1 MFLTFIIFTGIAVF
15 GVLMYQDYLKEK
27 EEIKQYGNFLK
38 GTNVTLDEFIEER
51 DKMDKKFSTNDV
63 LWAIYNKRLL
73 SHFFK
78 KDFGLYRN
86 TLLDMA
92 EMLHREKRKK
102 EELRFYLKVLYCDLS
117 GKGNNNSIDSKKMLI
132 IIPHIYNRLSKLKQ
146 YFTENMID
154 DCFEVKLPFHY
165 CNKEIFTNIV
175 NDIFLEEN
183 LTIILDKYLDKMK
196 KEPKKAQPI
205 DYNDIINGTWED
217 DD

>member
-15 GVLMYQDYLKEK
+15 AVLMYQDYLKEK

-51 DKMDKKFSTNDV
+51 DKMDKKFSENDV

-92 EMLHREKRKK
+92 EMLHKEKRKK

-117 GKGNNNSIDSKKMLI
+117 GADKKTPKKSLMIVPDLYKRI
-132 IIPHIYNRLSKLKQ
+132 IKLKEC
-146 YFTENMID
+146 FTENMID
-154 DCFEVKLPFHY
+154 DCFKIKFPFHY
-165 CNKEIFTNIV
+165 CNKEIFSNIV

-205 DYNDIINGTWED
+205 DYDDIINGTWED

>member
-78 KDFGLYRN
+78 NDFGLYRN

>member
-15 GVLMYQDYLKEK
+15 AVLMYQDYLKEK

-51 DKMDKKFSTNDV
+51 DKMDKKFSENDV

-92 EMLHREKRKK
+92 ERRIK
-102 EELRFYLKVLYCDLS
+102 
-117 GKGNNNSIDSKKMLI
+117 
-132 IIPHIYNRLSKLKQ
+132 
-146 YFTENMID
+146 
-154 DCFEVKLPFHY
+154 
-165 CNKEIFTNIV
+165 
-175 NDIFLEEN
+175 
-183 LTIILDKYLDKMK
+183 ILFKSFIL
-196 KEPKKAQPI
+196 
-205 DYNDIINGTWED
+205 
-217 DD
+217 

>member
-15 GVLMYQDYLKEK
+15 AVLMYQDYLKEK

-51 DKMDKKFSTNDV
+51 DKMDKKFSENDV

-92 EMLHREKRKK
+92 KILYKEKRKK
-102 EELRFYLKVLYCDLS
+102 EALGYYLKVLYCDLS
-117 GKGNNNSIDSKKMLI
+117 GKGNNNSTDTKKMLI
-132 IIPHIYNRLSKLKQ
+132 IPSNLYKRIIKLKEC
-146 YFTENMID
+146 FTENMID
-154 DCFEVKLPFHY
+154 DCFKIKFPFHY
-165 CNKEIFTNIV
+165 CNKEIFSNIV

-205 DYNDIINGTWED
+205 DYDDIINGTWED
-217 DD
+217 DN